1 MKNSL
6 VVILSAGFLV
16 LGISEFGL
24 SQKIPAQK
32 NPNPASQ
39 PQPALASIATG
50 TQRISREN
58 QTIAIFRGSQNV
70 AVDYFTEL
78 VIARM
83 TDDKTDPEKLS
94 GETVSPSR
102 RTKERGKWLVFR
114 GGASDGDTL
123 ALPEN
128 VFRIQK
134 VLSSTVKD
142 QVKVQIDGRVY
153 RLEPGEVLLLLG

>member
-1 MKNSL
+1 MRNPL
-6 VVILSAGFLV
+6 VVIFSAGFLV

-24 SQKIPAQK
+24 SQRIPAQK

-39 PQPALASIATG
+39 LQPALLSIATG
-50 TQRISREN
+50 KQRISREN

-94 GETVSPSR
+94 GETVSLSR
-102 RTKERGKWLVFR
+102 PTKERGQWLVFR
-114 GGASDGDTL
+114 CGASAGAPL
-123 ALPEN
+123 ALAA
-128 VFRIQK
+128 
-134 VLSSTVKD
+134 
-142 QVKVQIDGRVY
+142 
-153 RLEPGEVLLLLG
+153 